1 MSDLPWSEDYML
13 RMSHPM
19 YNAFCRE
26 DEGASDEWLPCRD
39 DDYEDDDDRRRRERD
54 AAEHNNLMKG
64 DK

>member
-26 DEGASDEWLPCRD
+26 DEEPC
-39 DDYEDDDDRRRRERD
+39 EDDGYIDDSWYEELTTEER
-54 AAEHNNLMKG
+54 NNLMEG